1 MPNTLKLEI
10 VTPEGIICSEQ
21 AEMVTLP
28 GVEGELGIYPLH
40 TPLMTEIVP
49 GEIIVKRGGKD
60 YYLAVGPGFAE
71 ITGDH
76 VSVLTDMAIRAD
88 EIDEARIEQARRA
101 AENRLRERFS
111 EADAA
116 ALNAA
121 LARSIENLRGRRRAR
136 RTGPQS

>member
-1 MPNTLKLEI
+1 MAGTLKVEI

-28 GVEGELGIYPLH
+28 GIEGELGVYPLH

-49 GEIIVKRGGKD
+49 GEIVIRRGGED
-60 YYLAVGPGFAE
+60 YYIAVGPGFAE

-76 VSVLTDMAIRAD
+76 VSILTDMAIRAD
-88 EIDEARIEQARRA
+88 QLDEARIEQARRA
-101 AENRLRERFS
+101 AANRLRERFN
-111 EADAA
+111 EAEAA

-121 LARSIENLRGRRRAR
+121 IARSIDSLKGRRRAR
-136 RTGPQS
+136 RTTAQS

>member
-10 VTPEGIICSEQ
+10 VTPEGVICSEQ

-28 GVEGELGIYPLH
+28 GIQGELGIYPMH

-49 GEIIVKRGGKD
+49 GEIIVRRGGQD
-60 YYLAVGPGFAE
+60 HFLAVGPGFAE

-76 VSVLTDMAIRAD
+76 VAVLTDMAIRAD
-88 EIDEARIEQARRA
+88 EIDESRAEQARRA
-101 AENRLRERFS
+101 AENRLRERFG

-116 ALNAA
+116 AINAA
-121 LARSIENLRGRRRAR
+121 IARSIDNLRRRRRPR
-136 RTGPQS
+136 RPAAS